1 MICLCV
7 AVCLATILNHILL
20 VRIAVATT
28 SKWKKGMCLFEWQ
41 TLIQPPSCC
50 SHHGI
55 DNNRC
60 ACLRNCAFPKCN
72 RPATDQQ
79 KFNQTECRKALK
91 VSGPSYAFQRSQK
104 GRTADAIT
112 DDATTTSAFVWIDV
126 IFTTKVGADRFV
138 THSTASHVVIIA
150 QYEWWLQ
157 RDVVDNGPFFALHNR
172 VKYDRSIVGPRLPI
186 LWSKNREQK
195 SQKRAHDAY
204 PPTTTTFYYFFF
216 VCLVGRHR
224 KIDDFYDNS
233 MWIIIMMIVD
243 LQPNR

>member
-1 MICLCV
+1 MCLCV

-28 SKWKKGMCLFEWQ
+28 SKWKKGLCLFEWQ

-50 SHHGI
+50 SHQGI

-104 GRTADAIT
+104 GADSWCDNRRCDNDERIRL
-112 DDATTTSAFVWIDV
+112 
-126 IFTTKVGADRFV
+126 DRR
-138 THSTASHVVIIA
+138 HIHDQS
-150 QYEWWLQ
+150 
-157 RDVVDNGPFFALHNR
+157 RR
-172 VKYDRSIVGPRLPI
+172 RSICYTFHSISRCYYCTIWMMASTRRRRQWPI
-186 LWSKNREQK
+186 
-195 SQKRAHDAY
+195 
-204 PPTTTTFYYFFF
+204 F
-216 VCLVGRHR
+216 CLA
-224 KIDDFYDNS
+224 
-233 MWIIIMMIVD
+233 
-243 LQPNR
+243 